1 MKILVVGGGGR
12 EHALVWKIAQSPLVS
27 KIYCAPGNAGIAE
40 LAECFPI
47 SVSDIPALAK
57 FAEENAIDLTVVG
70 PEAPL
75 TLGIVDY
82 FEGRGMRIVGPSASC
97 ARIEGS
103 KIFAKRLMQNYGIP
117 TAEFW
122 EAQSLQEG
130 IAHLNA
136 YYSTRS
142 HATPIV
148 IKADG
153 LAAGKGVTVAQ
164 NRDEALLALQT
175 MMGDMAFGEAGSRV
189 VIEECL
195 FGEEASI
202 IAITDGYDLVPL
214 VPTQDHKRIGE
225 GDTGPNTGGMGAYSP
240 VPAVSQEIVEEAVE
254 RILRPAIQAIADLG
268 IPYRGFLY
276 AGIMITE
283 DGIKTIEFNCR
294 LGDPETQVIIPLLK
308 SDLVPLLLGSTD
320 CTLGQAPVEWHDYA
334 ATTVVASSGGYPGKF
349 QMGKEIKGLEKL
361 RDSKECVV
369 FHSGTTL
376 QDGKP
381 VTSGG
386 RVLCVTGIG
395 STIMDS
401 VANAYIGLSNLDFE
415 GMYYRKDIAT
425 RALRHLSDE

>member
-1 MKILVVGGGGR
+1 MRILVVGGGGR
-12 EHALVWKIAQSPLVS
+12 EHALVWKIAQSPLVE
-27 KIYCAPGNAGIAE
+27 KIYCAPGNAGIAQ
-40 LAECFPI
+40 LAECLPI
-47 SVSDIPALAK
+47 KPTDLTALAE
-57 FAEENAIDLTVVG
+57 FAEANAIDLTVVG

-75 TLGIVDY
+75 TAGIVDF

-103 KIFAKRLMQNYGIP
+103 KIFAKRLMKTYGIP
-117 TAEFW
+117 TADFW
-122 EAQSLQEG
+122 ECDSLEEG
-130 IAHLNA
+130 VTHLNA
-136 YYSTRS
+136 YYAAHS
-142 HATPIV
+142 HTTPIV

-164 NRDEALLALQT
+164 NREEALAALHT
-175 MMGDMAFGEAGSRV
+175 MMGEKVFGDAGSRV

-214 VPTQDHKRIGE
+214 APTQDHKRIGE

-240 VPAVSQEIVEEAVE
+240 VPAVSEAVAEEAIE
-254 RILRPAIQAIADLG
+254 QILRPAIRAIADLG

-283 DGIKTIEFNCR
+283 EGVKTIEFNCR
-294 LGDPETQVIIPLLK
+294 LGDPETQVILPLLA
-308 SDLVPLLLGSTD
+308 SDIVPLLLGATD
-320 CTLGQAPVEWHDYA
+320 CTLAQAPVEWHEYA
-334 ATTVVASSGGYPGKF
+334 ATTVVAASGGYPGSF
-349 QMGKEIKGLEKL
+349 ETGKEIKGLDKVVNS
-361 RDSKECVV
+361 RECVV
-369 FHSGTTL
+369 FHAATTL
-376 QDGKP
+376 QDGKT

-395 STIMDS
+395 STVMDS
-401 VANAYIGLSNLDFE
+401 VANAYIGLSNLEFE

-425 RALRHLSDE
+425 RALRHLSLD